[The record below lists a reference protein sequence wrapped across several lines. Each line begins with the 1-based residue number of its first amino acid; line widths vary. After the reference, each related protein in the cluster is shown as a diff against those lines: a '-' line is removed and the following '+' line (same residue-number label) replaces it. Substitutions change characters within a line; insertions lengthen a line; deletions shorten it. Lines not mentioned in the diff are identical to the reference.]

1 MKGLIMND
9 YEDNYDDTI
18 HSIVPIS
25 RQSFIPFSP
34 LSPCSPLSEIARQN
48 PDSALDYLYHN
59 RRVDREELR
68 IREKAETQRCLINSE
83 TALGVAFITHR
94 FPGERH
100 CDITYDNDVRD
111 GISDGFF
118 GGSSANRTKGKFS
131 INIY

>member
-1 MKGLIMND
+1 MND
-9 YEDNYDDTI
+9 YEDDYDVPI
-18 HSIVPIS
+18 HSIVPVS
-25 RQSFIPFSP
+25 RRPFIPFTPYSP
-34 LSPCSPLSEIARQN
+34 NLNTLSEIAHQD
-48 PDSALDYLYHN
+48 PDGALDYLYHN